1 MSNIQDIKIL
11 IKEEK
16 YGQANKMLDQILLR
30 ESQNQEALKLKRELQ
45 SLAYKKNLQLV
56 DQKIQEYQEL
66 FKQKKF
72 KELLQ
77 KLKKLQ
83 TYAPGYSKL
92 DKFVLQVYHEY
103 EKVSHNKSADTI
115 SELTKKLTEL
125 VNSKQ
130 GGQAIKLAQEHALKH
145 SDNPA
150 YQKVVI
156 DTKRKVID
164 FKLKANKKALKKLNA
179 PSKFE
184 FLKKLYLLDI
194 TYPKIQQELYS
205 AKKDLESYD
214 KKQKKVYQREAQ
226 IQIKILLNQK
236 KYPECMQACKEL
248 LKVFPNHRYATKFFE
263 KARNKQIQ
271 QNYLIAYS
279 KLTSQA

>member
-92 DKFVLQVYHEY
+92 CLLYT
-103 EKVSHNKSADTI
+103 S
-115 SELTKKLTEL
+115 
-125 VNSKQ
+125 
-130 GGQAIKLAQEHALKH
+130 
-145 SDNPA
+145 
-150 YQKVVI
+150 
-156 DTKRKVID
+156 
-164 FKLKANKKALKKLNA
+164 
-179 PSKFE
+179 PSPR
-184 FLKKLYLLDI
+184 D
-194 TYPKIQQELYS
+194 
-205 AKKDLESYD
+205 
-214 KKQKKVYQREAQ
+214 
-226 IQIKILLNQK
+226 
-236 KYPECMQACKEL
+236 
-248 LKVFPNHRYATKFFE
+248 
-263 KARNKQIQ
+263 
-271 QNYLIAYS
+271 
-279 KLTSQA
+279 